1 MDVENN
7 NSIEYLDLLIIRQ
20 TDRMEIDIYRKPT
33 TTDLTI
39 HATSNHP
46 MEHKLAAYRYYLHRL
61 NTLPSQQT
69 RKTGNGIPSNTWP

>member
-1 MDVENN
+1 MNMENN
-7 NSIEYLDLLIIRQ
+7 NSIEYLNLLIIRQ
-20 TDRMEIDIYRKPT
+20 TDRMEININRKPT

-46 MEHKLAAYRYYLHRL
+46 KEHKLAAYRYYLHRL

-69 RKTGNGIPSNTWP
+69 RKTENWIPLNT